1 MPSVALIS
9 DQIHFDTTQDS
20 KETTESVISNMQQGE
35 RHVYED
41 VTQKSKYL
49 ENGTLFL
56 PPIKKHSV
64 QINGYNMSKN
74 MFFQRR

>member
-1 MPSVALIS
+1 
-9 DQIHFDTTQDS
+9 
-20 KETTESVISNMQQGE
+20 MQQGG

-41 VTQKSKYL
+41 VTQKPKYL

-56 PPIKKHSV
+56 PPLKKYSV

-74 MFFQRR
+74 MFF